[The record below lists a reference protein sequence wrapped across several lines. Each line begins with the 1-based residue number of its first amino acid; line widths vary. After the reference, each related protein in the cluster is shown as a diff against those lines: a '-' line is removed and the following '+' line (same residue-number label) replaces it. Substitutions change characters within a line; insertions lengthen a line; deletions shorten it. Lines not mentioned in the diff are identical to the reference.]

1 MKLLKIELNKLLQD
15 KLKNPALSWT
25 DNLHAQKIMSSVINL
40 IGIHTNFLD
49 DLTIKYLN
57 I

>member
-1 MKLLKIELNKLLQD
+1 MKFLKVELNKLVQD
-15 KLKNPALSWT
+15 KLKNPALSFK

-49 DLTIKYLN
+49 DLTMKYWK
-57 I
+57 